1 MGPFSVVRW
10 VRAASFAVTCA
21 ALATLGH
28 LAGGGSFDPA
38 AAASGFL
45 LLLLPAL
52 ALTGR
57 ERTLASILPAT
68 AASQVVLHI
77 LLSQSSSRQAAAAH
91 CADMAGMS
99 GMHHT
104 EATGFPSF
112 GMLLVH
118 AASVVLTSVWLRWL
132 EAGLCALVRQLA
144 GWVLRPLLVLF
155 LMAAGW
161 SSTRPRAV
169 PRAREDEGARI
180 RLFLKH
186 VLVLRGPPG
195 GPAGPAVVM

>member
-10 VRAASFAVTCA
+10 VRAASFAATCA
-21 ALATLGH
+21 ALAALGH
-28 LAGGGSFDPA
+28 VVGGGSFDPA
-38 AAASGFL
+38 AALGGFL

-68 AASQVVLHI
+68 AASQIILHA
-77 LLSQSSSRQAAAAH
+77 LLTQSADRQAAAH
-91 CADMAGMS
+91 CAEMVGMEGMA
-99 GMHHT
+99 HAQPT
-104 EATGFPSF
+104 PSIGF

-118 AASVVLTSVWLRWL
+118 AASVLLTSVWLRWL
-132 EAGLCALVRQLA
+132 EARLCALVQQLA

-155 LMAAGW
+155 FLVAGW
-161 SSTRPRAV
+161 IATPPRPTGH
-169 PRAREDEGARI
+169 ARQDESARI
-180 RLFLKH
+180 RLFLKY

-195 GPAGPAVVM
+195 GQAWPAAAM

>member
-1 MGPFSVVRW
+1 M
-10 VRAASFAVTCA
+10 RAASFAATCA

-38 AAASGFL
+38 AASGGFL

-68 AASQVVLHI
+68 AASQVILHT
-77 LLSQSSSRQAAAAH
+77 LLSQSSARQAAAAH

-99 GMHHT
+99 GMDHT
-104 EATGFPSF
+104 EAMGFPSF

-118 AASVVLTSVWLRWL
+118 ATSVVLTSVWLRWL

-155 LMAAGW
+155 FMSVGW
-161 SSTRPRAV
+161 ISTRPRAIT
-169 PRAREDEGARI
+169 RAREDEGARI

-195 GPAGPAVVM
+195 GQAGPPVVV